1 MSFTDYYFKLG
12 YQSTLEKVAAK
23 KKKDDGGMSLAAKLG
38 LGAAG
43 LGAAGLGAA
52 YGGQGMSSLG
62 NWLADKTLSS
72 AQMGPDPMQDPG
84 IWGAISDALKSGGH
98 SAEEYIG
105 APLRGAIS
113 SGAGWIGD
121 QVGKARYAMG
131 DTAGG
136 ASEATQADWNA
147 EAMKAAAAAKQGTGA
162 AEDLKPIAEKIQD
175 RINNIKPLYVR
186 LKEKWGN

>member
-84 IWGAISDALKSGGH
+84 MWGAISDALKSGGY
-98 SAEEYIG
+98 SAESNVG
-105 APLRGAIS
+105 APLRDAIS
-113 SGAGWIGD
+113 SGAGAVSD
-121 QVGKARYAMG
+121 YA
-131 DTAGG
+131 
-136 ASEATQADWNA
+136 SNA
-147 EAMKAAAAAKQGTGA
+147 YDSLQQKLGLGPYGSVPGVYEDVAKAAVANNPEAAGMVDHANAIRGS
-162 AEDLKPIAEKIQD
+162 
-175 RINNIKPLYVR
+175 
-186 LKEKWGN
+186 